1 MSSLLGKFAFTPA
14 VKAVQTRKG
23 SRDGYA
29 RMEEKGV
36 ERREITEELAGFI
49 ATQRSLFLAT
59 VSSDGAPYIQHRG
72 GPPGFLKIVSPTTL
86 GFVDFTGN
94 RQYISQGNLAENP
107 KAHLFLIDYVHRRRV
122 KIWGEARIVE
132 DDAELIERLMPPG
145 YDARPEQ
152 VLLFDILTWDINCPK
167 HIPQR
172 IEAEDVARA
181 LDERDAHIAELE
193 AEIARLRTE
202 AAGTLN

>member
-132 DDAELIERLMPPG
+132 DDPELIERLMPPG

-193 AEIARLRTE
+193 AEIARLRAE
-202 AAGTLN
+202 AAGSSS